1 MGRFFVNLPLRYVAK
16 ERWYLNFFIEKG
28 LNPEFGLDAI
38 ALDELDE
45 SWHTEIANVLYQN
58 EIPCAVHLPFHDL
71 QPGSIDN
78 LILEAT
84 RTRLKKSIKIAAIY
98 QPRYLVA
105 HDYFIP
111 LYSDLFSKWLNR
123 AVTTWSQIMEELS
136 PYNIP
141 LYLENVREKDPRP
154 ISDLLYELSTYRI
167 RFCFDMGHWFSY
179 GSGSQYQNLSF
190 WLQTLAPFLKHLHL
204 HDNDGIADQHLGLGQ
219 GNIPWSELFLD
230 LELLNLKPTFT
241 LEQHTK
247 EDLDL
252 SCNFIKK
259 HLEWFSG
266 LGIRKQDIQYK
277 VQY

>member
-1 MGRFFVNLPLRYVAK
+1 MGRLFVNLPLRYLAENK
-16 ERWYLNFFIEKG
+16 WYLDFFIEHN
-28 LNPEFGLDAI
+28 LNPELGLDAI

-45 SWHTEIANVLYQN
+45 SWHSEIANILHH
-58 EIPCAVHLPFHDL
+58 EDRPCAIHLPFHDL

-84 RTRLKKSIKIAAIY
+84 RQRLKRSIRIAVLY

-123 AVTTWSQIMEELS
+123 AVITWRQVMEEML
-136 PYNIP
+136 PYHIP

-154 ISDLLYELSTYRI
+154 ISDLLYELSDQRI
-167 RFCFDMGHWFSY
+167 KFCFDLGHWFSY

-190 WLQTLAPFLKHLHL
+190 WLQTLAPFLAHLHL

-230 LELLNLKPTFT
+230 LDLLNLKPTCT

-247 EDLDL
+247 EDLDFSWL
-252 SCNFIKK
+252 FMKK
-259 HLEWFSG
+259 HLEWFSR
-266 LGIRKQDIQYK
+266 LGIRKQDFHKNI
-277 VQY
+277 